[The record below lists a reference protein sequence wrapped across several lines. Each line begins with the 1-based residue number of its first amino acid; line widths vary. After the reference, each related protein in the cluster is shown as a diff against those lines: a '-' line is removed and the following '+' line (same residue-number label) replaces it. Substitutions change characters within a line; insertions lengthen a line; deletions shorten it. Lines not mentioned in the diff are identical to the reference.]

1 MKDGRGLMA
10 LLLTVGLL
18 FSTPAC
24 GSIGRYA
31 LHGDLI
37 GGAVGAAV
45 GYAAGNNDDFFS
57 RGGATVLGALVG
69 AVLGGVIGALTGVIE
84 GESSDSYASVP
95 PPEPFELPP
104 LEPGRSGGAVR

>member
-24 GSIGRYA
+24 GSIGRNA
-31 LHGDLI
+31 LHGALI
-37 GGAVGAAV
+37 GGAGGAA
-45 GYAAGNNDDFFS
+45 GGGAGGHTAAGVW
-57 RGGATVLGALVG
+57 RGGGPGRGAR
-69 AVLGGVIGALTGVIE
+69 GGGGRGGGIGALTGVIE